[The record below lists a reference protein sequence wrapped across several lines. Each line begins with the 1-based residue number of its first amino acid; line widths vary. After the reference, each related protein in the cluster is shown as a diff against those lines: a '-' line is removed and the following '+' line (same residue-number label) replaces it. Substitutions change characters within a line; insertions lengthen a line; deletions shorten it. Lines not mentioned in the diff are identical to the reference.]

1 MAKKTK
7 ILIAPLNWGLGH
19 ASRMIPVINELCKH
33 NVEVIIG
40 ADGNSLNLLQNEFPQ
55 LESFVFRDVKISYSN
70 SWFNISLKTFVNAIS
85 EHRLLKKIVA
95 EKHIDVVIS
104 DNRYGLFNSDVMS
117 VLVTHQTTPIL
128 PKQWKAFS
136 EITHRIL
143 NYIFSKYNRVWIP
156 DLESDDNLSGKL
168 SHGKKIKNAVF
179 INPLSHLSIND
190 NTDVKYDVAVILSG
204 PEPYR
209 TDFENIIIEQ
219 ANKTE
224 LRVCLVRGSQLP
236 VLTAANKNIDII
248 NFAGS
253 KQIGD
258 IISQSNLLVCR
269 SGYSS
274 VMDIWANNIKAV
286 VVPTP
291 NQPEQ
296 EYLAELLSTKG
307 WINTT
312 TQNNFSLL
320 KLNELSFDANKYF
333 QCDNILEREV
343 ICLLEKTNY
352 PKRR

>member
-1 MAKKTK
+1 MVKKTK
-7 ILIAPLNWGLGH
+7 LLIAPLNWGLGH

-40 ADGNSLNLLQNEFPQ
+40 ADGNSLNLLQKEFPQ
-55 LESFVFRDVKISYSN
+55 LESFVFPDVNISYNN
-70 SWFNISLKTFVNAIS
+70 SWFNISLKTFVNAIN
-85 EHRLLKKIVA
+85 EHRLLKKIIS

-104 DNRYGLFNSDVMS
+104 DNRYGLFNSDIMS

-136 EITHRIL
+136 KITHRLL
-143 NYIFSKYNRVWIP
+143 NYIYSKYDRVWIP
-156 DLESDDNLSGKL
+156 DLELDDNLSGKL
-168 SHGKKIKNAVF
+168 SHSKKIENSVF
-179 INPLSHLSIND
+179 INPLSHLFIKD
-190 NTDVKYDVAVILSG
+190 NANTKYDIAVILSG

-209 TDFENIIIEQ
+209 TEFENIIIDQ

-224 LRVCLVRGSQLP
+224 LSVCIVRGSQLP
-236 VLTAANKNIDII
+236 VLTAANTNIDFI
-248 NFAGS
+248 NIADS
-253 KQIGD
+253 KQVGD

-296 EYLAELLSTKG
+296 VYLAELLSTKG

-312 TQNNFSLL
+312 TQNNFNLL
-320 KLNELSFDANKYF
+320 KLNDLNFKSKKNIE
-333 QCDNILEREV
+333 CDNILERE
-343 ICLLEKTNY
+343 IFCLLEKTNY
-352 PKRR
+352 SKRH